1 MTVNRAEW
9 DRWSLVATRTM
20 AIGFVALFVMVALAA
35 SIRTFGGSN
44 LYFRELIGLIALT
57 CLVLVFGLT
66 ICLIMVS
73 KKPRRITRRARD
85 EEGPIP
91 R

>member
-1 MTVNRAEW
+1 MME
-9 DRWSLVATRTM
+9 D
-20 AIGFVALFVMVALAA
+20 LAA
-35 SIRTFGGSN
+35 SLMTFGGSN